1 MNGDLWL
8 ILITI
13 LGIGLLLYLVMVS
26 KMQAF
31 VALLIS
37 SILIGLASGMN
48 LNKIVETVE
57 EGMGGTLGFIAE

>member
-48 LNKIVETVE
+48 LNK
-57 EGMGGTLGFIAE
+57 M